1 LLTQQEEQSARELY
15 FKLRRWAIV
24 LVLVIVAFTAGV
36 LATLAVVNGGK
47 SNSSGPAA
55 GKQSPGT
62 STHSPQDNDDDDAP
76 LPESTP
82 TAPEEQPEVDT
93 SNPPPEPDPK
103 DVPAREDLTEGQA
116 AALRSAKSTFDA
128 VPIGRAHLI
137 ELTRVGG
144 HALDDVVIAIAA
156 MDIDWDD
163 SAKAA
168 AQSILKHTPSSES
181 GLTEHLER
189 IGFTPDQARQ
199 AVKSSDAD
207 WDEQAHILAK
217 EFHDTFQFSRELLI
231 SQLEY
236 EGFSS
241 QQAEAAA
248 DELGL

>member
-1 LLTQQEEQSARELY
+1 MLTQQEEQSARELY

-62 STHSPQDNDDDDAP
+62 STHSPQDNDDDAP

-82 TAPEEQPEVDT
+82 TAPEEQPEVET

-163 SAKAA
+163 NAKAA